1 MTDRLDKI
9 IAYEQ
14 GDLSQEDTIALFQ
27 EMTDDG
33 SVSQMQGHYGR
44 MAKSLIE
51 LGYCKPQKDDT

>member
-1 MTDRLDKI
+1 MTDRVDKI

-14 GDLSQEDTIALFQ
+14 GNLSQEDTITLFQ
-27 EMTDDG
+27 EMIDDG

-51 LGYCKPQKDDT
+51 SGLCHERKRNG